1 LPELKSSLVEE
12 RVRLARAGHNPYVIC
27 RMPSGW
33 LVIGDRQPT
42 PGYCLLLP
50 DPVVGSLND
59 LPETERLQYL
69 RDLTRVGDA
78 LLAVTGAYRIN
89 YEILGNEVP
98 ALHAHVTPRYPDE
111 PAIVR
116 RMSPTFR
123 RLFAPRFHPGRH
135 GPLMEALRFAL
146 GPTGPA

>member
-1 LPELKSSLVEE
+1 MPKPDSNLIDK
-12 RVRLARAGHNPYVIC
+12 RVRLARAGENPYVIC
-27 RMPSGW
+27 HMPSGW

-59 LPETERLQYL
+59 LRETERLQYL
-69 RDLTRVGDA
+69 RDLSQVGDA

-98 ALHAHVTPRYPDE
+98 ALHAHITPRYLSE
-111 PAIVR
+111 PAIAR
-116 RMSPTFR
+116 RMSPIFR
-123 RLFAPRFHPGRH
+123 RLVAPRFRPDQH
-135 GPLMEALRFAL
+135 GALVEELRRAL
-146 GPTGPA
+146 GHTQH